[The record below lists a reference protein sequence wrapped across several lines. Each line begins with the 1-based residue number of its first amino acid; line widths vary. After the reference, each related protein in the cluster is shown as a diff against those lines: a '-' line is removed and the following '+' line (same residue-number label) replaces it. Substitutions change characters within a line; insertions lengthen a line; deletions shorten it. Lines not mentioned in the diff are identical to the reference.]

1 MRLGDALRRA
11 VREPIVWFLV
21 FGTLV
26 FALDRATG
34 DQPQLEILIDQS
46 IRDRLSASWQASY
59 GRTPEPEELQ
69 GLINNYVEEEMLYR
83 EAMELGL
90 GRHDEIVRRRLA
102 QKTRFLHEDSTL
114 LPQISEQQL
123 REWFEANRG
132 SYERAARVSFRHV
145 FVDTERQG
153 PGLVQRLDELRQA
166 LLADPGLDDLPEG
179 DLILRPDFFEEV
191 TLKRVADQF
200 GDVFAA
206 QLDQAPIGQWSG
218 PIESAYGV
226 HFVRVEHQEPESTP
240 SFDELLPLLQRDY
253 AQVLR
258 DDTNRAYIAGLK
270 EKYSVILTPE

>member
-46 IRDRLSASWQASY
+46 IRDRISASWQASY

-90 GRHDEIVRRRLA
+90 DRHDEIVRRRLA

-200 GDVFAA
+200 GDVFAS

-226 HFVRVEHQEPESTP
+226 HFVRVGHQEPESTP